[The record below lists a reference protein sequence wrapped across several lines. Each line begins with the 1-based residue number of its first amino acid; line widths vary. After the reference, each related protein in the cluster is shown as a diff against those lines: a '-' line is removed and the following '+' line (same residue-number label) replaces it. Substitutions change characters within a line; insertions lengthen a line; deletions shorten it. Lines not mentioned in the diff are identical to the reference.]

1 MTESS
6 LQTTGQTEDV
16 GPTSEL
22 SEAELANRL
31 QNTNPSELAE
41 LFQRLPNPLQKRLIQ
56 MAAPLLLVPDDVQ
69 ESLVGFIK
77 EAVRQMQTK

>member
-1 MTESS
+1 MTKSS

-22 SEAELANRL
+22 SEAELATRL
-31 QNTNPSELAE
+31 QNANPSELAE
-41 LFQRLPNPLQKRLIQ
+41 LFQRLPTPLQKRLIQ